1 MTKNKMYKKKRQI
14 IIISSFLFFFH
25 FSQFIPRRR
34 IGKRVSGKVWSA
46 PLLWL
51 SSSVSCLSQPIR
63 CCGTAWSNQLHCEH
77 GEWTEQPWP
86 HILSLQPKLDHN
98 PSTSLNNQLS
108 FVFLFFFKV
117 LFELNLQRQTMSKI
131 SKMKGVVL
139 TMSPHRVTGFTDR
152 KEPELQ
158 KNSVFI

>member
-1 MTKNKMYKKKRQI
+1 MKVSDFNLKQEVTKTIHLNVQFLFLCFQTELSSNLIYHDKKYDVQKIKWQI
-14 IIISSFLFFFH
+14 IILSSFLFFFH

-34 IGKRVSGKVWSA
+34 IGKRVSGKAWSA

-108 FVFLFFFKV
+108 FVLFF
-117 LFELNLQRQTMSKI
+117 
-131 SKMKGVVL
+131 
-139 TMSPHRVTGFTDR
+139 
-152 KEPELQ
+152 
-158 KNSVFI
+158 